1 MSMGGSGHHMTS
13 DCDRQAAAEIRVQLA
28 LNSIQEAQ
36 RLIEQA
42 TQALS
47 GVEGMIPEWRRVG
60 FLSDRLRQT
69 WYAVSAGANR
79 LRRKGRLE
87 SRHCQ

>member
-1 MSMGGSGHHMTS
+1 MMP
-13 DCDRQAAAEIRVQLA
+13 DRNRQATAEIRVQMA

-36 RLIEQA
+36 RLVEQA

-47 GVEGMIPEWRRVG
+47 RVDGMIPEWKRLG
-60 FLSDRLRQT
+60 SLYDRLHRT

-79 LRRKGRLE
+79 LRRRGQL
-87 SRHCQ
+87 QVD